1 MTYWKVALSA
11 SFSCGS
17 LPWDFFGFVFL
28 SKHHALN
35 PQAKH
40 LNLFLCGTRLL
51 LLNAQKRLDI
61 KETETTSIEGRRGD
75 VV

>member
-11 SFSCGS
+11 GFSCGS
-17 LPWDFFGFVFL
+17 LPWDLFW

-61 KETETTSIEGRRGD
+61 KEAETASIEGRQGD